1 MAYCG
6 TKTSNNVQIVFCD
19 TQWVMVHRSAHTAL
33 FIFNT
38 SASSFHSH
46 TFLPGKEKKNTKSG
60 NSSHWWSKQYSL
72 PVTNSKS
79 NKVLCCNCSYSR
91 WWKTIHRFFDFCNI
105 VVTTRCPW
113 SSTNSP
119 ARSLLISQQIHH
131 LLFITGSNFLYHL
144 KRDTCASFTVVLRA
158 RVAFTDCPRNHP
170 PL

>member
-1 MAYCG
+1 MFKLHSVTHSGLWFIDQHILHCLSL
-6 TKTSNNVQIVFCD
+6 TPVLHLFT
-19 TQWVMVHRSAHTAL
+19 HTHFYL
-33 FIFNT
+33 
-38 SASSFHSH
+38 
-46 TFLPGKEKKNTKSG
+46 EKKNTKSG
-60 NSSHWWSKQYSL
+60 NSSHWWSKHHSL

-79 NKVLCCNCSYSR
+79 NKVLCFNCSFSR

-119 ARSLLISQQIHH
+119 ARSLPISQQIHH

-158 RVAFTDCPRNHP
+158 RVAFTDRPRNHP